1 MLKIVVSSYSAFKEI
16 LDMGQSNYAYDTK
29 VEARSGGVGVQ
40 VLAGDTVL
48 SSEYE
53 RATSVVR
60 SGG

>member
-53 RATSVVR
+53 N
-60 SGG
+60 G